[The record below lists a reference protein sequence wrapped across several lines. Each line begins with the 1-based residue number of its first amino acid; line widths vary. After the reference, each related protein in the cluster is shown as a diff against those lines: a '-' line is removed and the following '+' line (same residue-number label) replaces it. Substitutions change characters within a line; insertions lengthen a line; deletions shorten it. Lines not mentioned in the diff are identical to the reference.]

1 MRHGRLAALATLAL
15 LAAAP
20 AARADD
26 TRYALANG
34 CYSLNSHGTAVATGI
49 GPFRMQATA
58 LGSYLLYGAKQNFL
72 ARTQPLGQVGS
83 ATAPSDQADWTVDGT
98 TGAYTLTLKAT
109 GEQLATAP
117 AGGLTLVPAG
127 SAGDAGLF
135 GFGEASGCAV
145 FPESEVGVEGAPS
158 TSPSPWG
165 EITGMLD
172 AHMHW
177 MAFEF
182 LGGRAHCGKPWDR
195 LGITVALVDCPDHSV
210 PGSPGNVLEAALG
223 GEPTHDTV
231 GWPTFGYWPN
241 YFSETH
247 ESTYYKWVERAWR
260 GGLRLFVNLYVDNAA
275 LCKVYPLKKN
285 ACNEME
291 TVRLEMR
298 RLRELRDYVDAQN
311 GGPGKGWFQLVTTP
325 FEARRVIASGK
336 LAIIQGIEVS
346 QLFDCS
352 EYNGVP
358 MCDKAKV
365 DKNLD
370 EVYSMGVRGM
380 ELVNKFDNAFV
391 GVAGDSG
398 TQGPIV
404 NQGNKEETGHY
415 WDMQTCQGV
424 PADVHDKTQITPAE
438 ADSFGVTNFITQLYP
453 GGIVPVYPPPPH
465 CNARGLSTLGEY
477 LVDRMMAKGMII
489 DPDHMSVLAR
499 NATLDRIEA
508 ARYSGVVSS
517 HSWSTPDAYPRIYKL
532 GGVVTP
538 IGSSSKSMVE
548 DWKTLKPM
556 RDKRFYFGFGWGAD
570 LNGFHSSGG
579 PRDAG
584 GASPVTYPFK
594 SWDGKQTISKLTT
607 GRRTWDINTDGVA
620 HYGLY
625 PDWVEDVRKLA
636 GDEIVN
642 DLGRGAE
649 AYLEMWER
657 AVGVPSYRP
666 VPARS
671 VFTGAGLYRVRLG
684 AAAEALLRSAGQP
697 IKRGPFVWRWSV
709 QKRLN
714 RGGNVYAVLGD
725 DGLTKL
731 VLTTSREHPATGV
744 HVGDRAARVRGARR
758 AAANLLVRRT
768 AKAAY
773 VFGIREG
780 RVKFVGVTAR
790 SATTRQL
797 RAYLRQWSVR

>member
-1 MRHGRLAALATLAL
+1 MRHGRLVALFTLAL

-26 TRYALANG
+26 TRYALVNG
-34 CYSLNSHGTAVATGI
+34 CFSLTSHGTPVAADS

-58 LGSYLLYGAKQNFL
+58 LGSYLLYGTKQDFL
-72 ARTQPLGQVGS
+72 ARTQPLGRVGR

-109 GEQLATAP
+109 GQQLASA

-135 GFGEASGCAV
+135 GFAEASGCAV
-145 FPESEVGVEGAPS
+145 FPESDVGVEGAPS

-177 MAFEF
+177 MAYEF

-195 LGITVALVDCPDHSV
+195 FGITLALTDCPDHSV

-223 GEPTHDTV
+223 GKPTHDTV

-275 LCKVYPLKKN
+275 LCKVFPLKKN
-285 ACNEME
+285 PCNEMA
-291 TVRLEMR
+291 TVRLEMQ
-298 RLRELRDYVDAQN
+298 RLRELQDYVDAQN
-311 GGPGKGWFQLVTTP
+311 GGPGKGWFRLVTTP
-325 FEARRVIASGK
+325 FEARQVIASGK

-365 DKNLD
+365 DRNLD
-370 EVYSMGVRGM
+370 AVYSMGVRGM

-391 GVAGDSG
+391 GVAGDNG
-398 TQGPIV
+398 TQGIIV
-404 NQGNKEETGHY
+404 NSGQKEETGHY
-415 WDMQTCQGV
+415 WDMQTCQGL
-424 PADVHDKTQITPAE
+424 PADVHDKNQLTPSQSAPF
-438 ADSFGVTNFITQLYP
+438 ANATLFGSPLFP
-453 GGIVPVYPPPPH
+453 GGQVPVYPPPPH
-465 CNARGLSTLGEY
+465 CNTRGLSTLGEY
-477 LVDRMMAKGMII
+477 LIDRMMAKGMII

-499 NATLDRIEA
+499 NAALDRIEA

-579 PRDAG
+579 PR
-584 GASPVTYPFK
+584 GANAANPVTYPFK

-607 GRRTWDINTDGVA
+607 GKRTWDINADGVA

-657 AVGVPSYRP
+657 ASGVPAYRP

-671 VFTGAGLYRVRLG
+671 VFTGSGLFKVRLG
-684 AAAEALLRSAGQP
+684 ATAEALLRSAGQP

-714 RGGNVYAVLGD
+714 RGGNVYAVLDNAGVS
-725 DGLTKL
+725 KL
-731 VLTTSREHPATGV
+731 VLSTSEEHRAGGINV
-744 HVGDRAARVRGARR
+744 ADRATRVRGAKRV
-758 AAANLLVRRT
+758 ASGVFVRRT
-768 AKAAY
+768 ARAAY
-773 VFGIREG
+773 VYGVRKG
-780 RVKFVGVTAR
+780 RVRYVGVTTR
-790 SATTRQL
+790 ATSSQQL
-797 RAYLRQWSVR
+797 RAYLRQTPLG